1 MRFIVGDEDP
11 DRVVTLDSEDAEDR
25 GAKLW
30 KKVLDLSSASLRRE
44 LSSRCDIVEG
54 GEGKYEF
61 III

>member
-1 MRFIVGDEDP
+1 MRFNVGDEDP

-30 KKVLDLSSASLRRE
+30 KKALDLSSASLRRE

>member
-25 GAKLW
+25 GVKLW
-30 KKVLDLSSASLRRE
+30 KKALDLSSASLRRE
-44 LSSRCDIVEG
+44 LRSRCDIVEG